1 MSAPEVSPKGQ
12 PQRGRLW
19 IVLIP
24 VVVFAAIAALFWKGL
39 SGEPSKIPSALIGKP
54 VPEFALAAV
63 PGINVPGFTT
73 ADLKAGKVTVV
84 NVWASWCA
92 PCRIEHPLL
101 SDLAKR
107 TDITLYGMNYKDA
120 PENAARFLGTLGQP
134 FAAVGMDSD
143 GRTAV
148 DWGVYGVPETFVID
162 GQGIIRYKH
171 IGPLSP
177 EAIAGPL
184 AAEIEKAKTPLAKSG
199 S

>member
-1 MSAPEVSPKGQ
+1 
-12 PQRGRLW
+12 LW

-24 VVVFAAIAALFWKGL
+24 VVVFAALAALFWKGL

-54 VPEFALAAV
+54 VPEFSLAAV
-63 PGINVPGFTT
+63 PGLTVPGFST

-101 SDLAKR
+101 IELAKR
-107 TDITLYGMNYKDA
+107 TDIALVGINYKDA

-134 FAAVGMDSD
+134 FAAVGMDAN

-177 EAIAGPL
+177 ESIAGPL
-184 AAEIEKAKTPLAKSG
+184 AAEIEKAKTPLTP
-199 S
+199 

>member
-1 MSAPEVSPKGQ
+1 MSAPEKEQDGR
-12 PQRGRLW
+12 PQRSRLW

-24 VVVFAAIAALFWKGL
+24 VLVFAALAALFWKGL
-39 SGEPSKIPSALIGKP
+39 SGEPSKIPSALINKP
-54 VPEFALAAV
+54 VPDFALAAV
-63 PGINVPGFTT
+63 PGLDVPGFTT
-73 ADLKAGKVTVV
+73 ADLRAGKVTVV

-101 SDLAKR
+101 TELAR
-107 TDITLYGMNYKDA
+107 RADITLVGINYKDA
-120 PENAARFLGTLGQP
+120 PENAARFLGMLGQP
-134 FAAVGMDSD
+134 YAAVGMDSD

-148 DWGVYGVPETFVID
+148 DWGVYGVPETFVVD

-177 EAIAGPL
+177 ESIAGPL
-184 AAEIEKAKTPLAKSG
+184 AAEIEKAKTPLQPAG

>member
-1 MSAPEVSPKGQ
+1 MSAPEGHPKGEA
-12 PQRGRLW
+12 QRARLW

-24 VVVFAAIAALFWKGL
+24 IVVFAALAALFWKGL

-54 VPEFALAAV
+54 VPEFTLAAV
-63 PGINVPGFTT
+63 PGLTVPGFAA
-73 ADLKAGKVTVV
+73 ADLRKGKVTVV

-101 SDLAKR
+101 LELARRSDIALVG
-107 TDITLYGMNYKDA
+107 INYKDA

-143 GRTAV
+143 GRAAV

-177 EAIAGPL
+177 EAIVGPL
-184 AAEIEKAKTPLAKSG
+184 AAEIEKAKTPFTP
-199 S
+199 